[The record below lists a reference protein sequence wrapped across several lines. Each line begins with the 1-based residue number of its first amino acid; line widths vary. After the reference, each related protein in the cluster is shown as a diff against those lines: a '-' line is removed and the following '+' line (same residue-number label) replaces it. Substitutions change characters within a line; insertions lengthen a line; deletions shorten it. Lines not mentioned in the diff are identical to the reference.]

1 MDYETF
7 KEKLVE
13 DLRDRLYEQ
22 GAEVDISVTTV
33 NKLNESYEAITV
45 RPENS
50 NIGVNVGI
58 NKLYA
63 GVENGLSYEEVMD
76 KAAEMISNGI
86 NEPPGFDLES
96 LGDYSRMK
104 EKLAMEVVSSETNKE
119 MLKTVPHKNIE
130 DMALVYRFV
139 MDSEETGGRASILVT
154 NRMIDSMGVT
164 PEQLHADAMENAPR
178 IRPVEIKGL
187 SEVMIEMV
195 GIERAEM
202 LGILPTAP
210 EEEKVFVASVPDKV
224 HGAGVIAY
232 QNFMDQAAERAGG
245 DFFILPS
252 SLHEILIVPDNGEA
266 NLKTLQAMVRN
277 VNANQVAPEDK
288 LTDSVYH
295 YDSKDKIFELGEKYV
310 SRQAEKEGLGV
321 EKKEKASILNDLKTK
336 KDEIARAA
344 KKDPVEKAIK
354 AKGENTL

>member
-1 MDYETF
+1 MGYETF

-178 IRPVEIKGL
+178 IKPVEIKGL
-187 SEVMIEMV
+187 NEIMIEMV
-195 GIERAEM
+195 GEERAEM
-202 LGILPTAP
+202 LGIVPTVP
-210 EEEKVFVASVPDKV
+210 EEERIYVASVPDKV

-245 DFFILPS
+245 DFYILPS
-252 SLHEILIVPDNGEA
+252 SLHEILIVPDNGEV
-266 NLKTLQAMVRN
+266 NLTDLQAMVKE
-277 VNANQVAPEDK
+277 VNATQVAPEDK

-321 EKKEKASILNDLKTK
+321 EKREKASILNDLKTK